1 MHEIVVRDA
10 VAADVPFLRAAL
22 AKLNDEMQT
31 LSSSAGFRAEGFPGL
46 NIDGCL
52 QRDRFLVVAA
62 GEEPRGLLS
71 IYLQHPSPESARS
84 GPGKWR

>member
-62 GEEPRGLLS
+62 GESRVAFCRS
-71 IYLQHPSPESARS
+71 ISSIRHRKAL
-84 GPGKWR
+84 GPAPAKWR